1 MHIESARPRSRL
13 ITLTP
18 LIDVVFILLV
28 FFMLAST
35 FLDWQGIEI
44 DLSSA
49 SSTEALEDDA
59 WLVRVELD
67 GVVNLNGERLTLD
80 SLTDRVRHRIQA
92 RPDQAIIIQPLSN
105 SIVQSLVHVLD
116 ELAAAGV
123 VNISI
128 TR

>member
-35 FLDWQGIEI
+35 FLDWQGVEI
-44 DLSSA
+44 DLSNA
-49 SSTEALEDDA
+49 ASTETLKEEA

-67 GVVNLNGERLTLD
+67 GVVRLNGERLTLD
-80 SLTDRVRHRIQA
+80 SLTDRVRDRIQA
-92 RPDQAIIIQPLSN
+92 RPDQAIIIQPSSN

-116 ELAAAGV
+116 QLAAAGV
-123 VNISI
+123 VDISI